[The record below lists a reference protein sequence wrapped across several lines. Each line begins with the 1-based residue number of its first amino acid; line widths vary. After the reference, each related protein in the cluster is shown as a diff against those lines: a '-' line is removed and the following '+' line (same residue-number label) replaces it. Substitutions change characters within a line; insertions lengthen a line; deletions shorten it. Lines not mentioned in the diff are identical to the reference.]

1 VIESIGEGERAAYGS
16 GFDFATGMA
25 DKSKKGGGGA
35 GGEGD
40 QPWIDLVL
48 NKLLFEL
55 KNKYP
60 ARITCKNTPDAP
72 FLPLEILMCG
82 PGQPRN

>member
-1 VIESIGEGERAAYGS
+1 
-16 GFDFATGMA
+16 MA
-25 DKSKKGGGGA
+25 DKSKKG

-72 FLPLEILMCG
+72 LSCHGLWRP
-82 PGQPRN
+82 QKS

>member
-1 VIESIGEGERAAYGS
+1 MIASIGEGERGPLAGLDS
-16 GFDFATGMA
+16 ILATGMA
-25 DKSKKGGGGA
+25 DKSKKRGG

-72 FLPLEILMCG
+72 LLP
-82 PGQPRN
+82 QKS